1 MTTVPYVEA
10 VSSLFYICHASRWD
24 ISHACSQV
32 VHFMAN
38 PGPEHWAAVRRIYGY
53 LKRTAGVGLVIVAKS
68 MEMEV
73 TNADDI
79 DSSVSPRAMR
89 LEGWSDAD
97 WAGDKPTRK
106 SHTGWMVR
114 CGGSLVSWLVV

>member
-1 MTTVPYVEA
+1 
-10 VSSLFYICHASRWD
+10 
-24 ISHACSQV
+24 
-32 VHFMAN
+32 MAN
-38 PGPEHWAAVRRIYGY
+38 PGPDHWAAVRRIYGY
-53 LKRTAGVGLVIVAKS
+53 LERTAGVGLVIAAKS
-68 MEMEV
+68 MEMEL

-97 WAGDKPTRK
+97 WAGDKATRK

-114 CGGSLVSWLVV
+114 CGGSLVSWLSKTQGCFSQSTMEAELVAVTALSNEVLW